1 MRGKLRGA
9 IPDFASAQ
17 SRLRSLLLVHG
28 MEGMR
33 RGLDFAKAEAALKR
47 AAHKAVHGTREERS
61 GRFLVSSTI
70 KSAEYDDDVRELDIT
85 FTSGKTYR
93 YFNVPLE
100 IYAEFLDAGS
110 RGKFFNDCIKGAFSF
125 IEVVRR

>member
-1 MRGKLRGA
+1 
-9 IPDFASAQ
+9 
-17 SRLRSLLLVHG
+17 

-33 RGLDFAKAEAALKR
+33 RGLDFGKAETAFKR
-47 AAHKAVHGTREERS
+47 SAEKAMHGTPEERS
-61 GRFLVSSTI
+61 GRFQVSSTI
-70 KSAEYDDDVRELDIT
+70 TSVEYDDDARELDIT

-110 RGKFFNDCIKGAFSF
+110 KGKFFNDNIKGAFAF
-125 IEVVRR
+125 VEVGQR

>member
-1 MRGKLRGA
+1 MCGIYGRAGKAPL
-9 IPDFASAQ
+9 PLS
-17 SRLRSLLLVHG
+17 VHG

-70 KSAEYDDDVRELDIT
+70 KSVEYDDGARELDIT

-110 RGKFFNDCIKGAFSF
+110 RGKFFNDNIKGTFAFA
-125 IEVVRR
+125 EVAQR

>member
-1 MRGKLRGA
+1 MA
-9 IPDFASAQ
+9 
-17 SRLRSLLLVHG
+17 
-28 MEGMR
+28 GMR
-33 RGLDFAKAEAALKR
+33 RGLDFVKAEAALKR

-70 KSAEYDDDVRELDIT
+70 KSVEYDDDARELDIA

-110 RGKFFNDCIKGAFSF
+110 KGKFFNDNIKGAFAF
-125 IEVVRR
+125 AEVGQR